1 MPRSTGWPTS
11 EETSI
16 AQEVAKVAPASAS
29 VVKAFNTIFRHV
41 LEKGRPDVFIAG
53 DNAQAKAGVEA
64 FIESLGLRPLDVGG
78 LKMAH
83 WLEGVGVV
91 TMGLAGHGVGHWD
104 FALGVNEFHRLSR
117 TAPGPSR
124 RRTGAPC
131 ALTMADGSPR
141 GLANARY
148 QCWRTIVCPEKI
160 LAMKCA
166 TESCAVLRSSG
177 EEKKAMTAPTPPT
190 STLVRPFTVSISDS
204 EIDDVKQRLART
216 RWPDPETVGDWSQ
229 GVRVENARSLV
240 DYWERGYDWRR
251 FESELN
257 RFPQFLTEIDGLDIH
272 FIHVRSKNPNAMPL
286 ILTHGWPGS
295 IVEFLKL
302 IGPLTDPVSFGGDA
316 ADSFDVVVPSLPG
329 FGFSQKPTETGWT
342 VSRIAS
348 AWVELMKRLG
358 YTRWAAQGGDW
369 GAVVTTAL
377 GAMQPEGLLGIHL
390 NTQYAFPAQIPDT
403 LSPEQ
408 RYAVET
414 LALYTGDLGGS
425 NHLQGTKPETVG
437 FALADSP
444 AGQAAWI
451 YDKFQSKTD
460 NHGLAEDALSMDDM
474 LDAISLYW
482 FTNSAASSG
491 RIYWENKSGTFA
503 GPKLTLPVA
512 VTVFPRDIPRLPRS
526 WIEDTYSNL
535 IHYGEA
541 DKGGHFAALEQ
552 PEILV
557 SEIRTGLRTLRS

>member
-1 MPRSTGWPTS
+1 MP
-11 EETSI
+11 
-16 AQEVAKVAPASAS
+16 
-29 VVKAFNTIFRHV
+29 
-41 LEKGRPDVFIAG
+41 
-53 DNAQAKAGVEA
+53 
-64 FIESLGLRPLDVGG
+64 
-78 LKMAH
+78 
-83 WLEGVGVV
+83 
-91 TMGLAGHGVGHWD
+91 
-104 FALGVNEFHRLSR
+104 
-117 TAPGPSR
+117 
-124 RRTGAPC
+124 
-131 ALTMADGSPR
+131 
-141 GLANARY
+141 
-148 QCWRTIVCPEKI
+148 
-160 LAMKCA
+160 
-166 TESCAVLRSSG
+166 
-177 EEKKAMTAPTPPT
+177 APTT
-190 STLVRPFTVSISDS
+190 SALVRPFTVSIPDA
-204 EIDDVKQRLART
+204 EIDDLKQRLART

-229 GVRVENARSLV
+229 GARVDNVRSLV
-240 DYWERGYDWRR
+240 EYWERGYDWRR
-251 FESELN
+251 FESDLN
-257 RFPQFLTEIDGLDIH
+257 RLPQFLTEIDGLDIH
-272 FIHVRSKNPNAMPL
+272 FIHVRSKNPDAMPL

-302 IGPLTDPVSFGGDA
+302 VGPLTDPASFGGDA

-329 FGFSQKPTETGWT
+329 FGFSQKPEEAGWN
-342 VSRIAS
+342 VARIAS

-408 RYAVET
+408 RHAVET
-414 LALYTGDLGGS
+414 LTLYTDGLGGS
-425 NHLQGTKPETVG
+425 NHLQRTKPETVG

-451 YDKFQSKTD
+451 YEKFQSKTD
-460 NHGLAEDALSMDDM
+460 NQGLAEDTLSMDDM

-491 RIYWENKSGTFA
+491 RIYWENSSGTLA
-503 GPKLTLPVA
+503 GPKLALPVA
-512 VTVFPRDIPRLPRS
+512 VTVFPKDIPLLPRS

-557 SEIRTGLRTLRS
+557 SEIRAGLRTLRS

>member
-1 MPRSTGWPTS
+1 
-11 EETSI
+11 
-16 AQEVAKVAPASAS
+16 
-29 VVKAFNTIFRHV
+29 
-41 LEKGRPDVFIAG
+41 
-53 DNAQAKAGVEA
+53 
-64 FIESLGLRPLDVGG
+64 
-78 LKMAH
+78 
-83 WLEGVGVV
+83 
-91 TMGLAGHGVGHWD
+91 
-104 FALGVNEFHRLSR
+104 
-117 TAPGPSR
+117 
-124 RRTGAPC
+124 
-131 ALTMADGSPR
+131 
-141 GLANARY
+141 
-148 QCWRTIVCPEKI
+148 
-160 LAMKCA
+160 
-166 TESCAVLRSSG
+166 
-177 EEKKAMTAPTPPT
+177 MTAPTPPT

-329 FGFSQKPTETGWT
+329 FGFSQKPAETGWT

-377 GAMQPEGLLGIHL
+377 GALQPEGLLGIHL

-414 LALYTGDLGGS
+414 LVLYTGDLGGS
-425 NHLQGTKPETVG
+425 NPSFGFQWNLTKVDLPL
-437 FALADSP
+437 ALTKRNV
-444 AGQAAWI
+444 WI
-451 YDKFQSKTD
+451 PNPS
-460 NHGLAEDALSMDDM
+460 
-474 LDAISLYW
+474 I
-482 FTNSAASSG
+482 
-491 RIYWENKSGTFA
+491 
-503 GPKLTLPVA
+503 
-512 VTVFPRDIPRLPRS
+512 
-526 WIEDTYSNL
+526 
-535 IHYGEA
+535 
-541 DKGGHFAALEQ
+541 
-552 PEILV
+552 
-557 SEIRTGLRTLRS
+557 IR

>member
-1 MPRSTGWPTS
+1 
-11 EETSI
+11 
-16 AQEVAKVAPASAS
+16 
-29 VVKAFNTIFRHV
+29 
-41 LEKGRPDVFIAG
+41 
-53 DNAQAKAGVEA
+53 
-64 FIESLGLRPLDVGG
+64 
-78 LKMAH
+78 
-83 WLEGVGVV
+83 
-91 TMGLAGHGVGHWD
+91 
-104 FALGVNEFHRLSR
+104 
-117 TAPGPSR
+117 
-124 RRTGAPC
+124 
-131 ALTMADGSPR
+131 
-141 GLANARY
+141 
-148 QCWRTIVCPEKI
+148 
-160 LAMKCA
+160 MK
-166 TESCAVLRSSG
+166 L

-272 FIHVRSKNPNAMPL
+272 FIHVRSKNPSAMPL

-316 ADSFDVVVPSLPG
+316 ADSFNVVVPSLPG
-329 FGFSQKPTETGWT
+329 FGFSQKPTQTGWT

-390 NTQYAFPAQIPDT
+390 NTQYAFPAQIPGT

-425 NHLQGTKPETVG
+425 NHLQRTKPETAG

-451 YDKFQSKTD
+451 YEKFQSKTD
-460 NHGLAEDALSMDDM
+460 NHGLAEDALSRDDM

-491 RIYWENKSGTFA
+491 RIYWENKSGTLA
-503 GPKLTLPVA
+503 A
-512 VTVFPRDIPRLPRS
+512 RS
-526 WIEDTYSNL
+526 
-535 IHYGEA
+535 
-541 DKGGHFAALEQ
+541 
-552 PEILV
+552 
-557 SEIRTGLRTLRS
+557 